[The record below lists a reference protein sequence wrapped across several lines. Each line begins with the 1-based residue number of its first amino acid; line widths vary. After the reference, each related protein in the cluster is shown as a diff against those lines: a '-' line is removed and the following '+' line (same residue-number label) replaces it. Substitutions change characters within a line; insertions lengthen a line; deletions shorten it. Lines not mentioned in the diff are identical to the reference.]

1 MKKQQWLATIAIFL
15 TMAVILLGA
24 YTRLTDAGLGCPDWP
39 GCYGFLKV
47 PVQEHHIAAAQQ
59 AFPERPLEPHKAW
72 NEMVHRYFAGSLGLL
87 IAAIFFVA
95 MFNRQSPKLLP
106 SVLLALVV
114 FQAALGMWTVTLN
127 LLPLVVMGHLLGG
140 FSLLCLLAV
149 HWLRLH
155 PQYQLQQPQPLSL
168 QPFAVL
174 AILVL
179 LAQIALGGWTA
190 ANYAALAC
198 IDLPICE
205 AGWQQRLNISEA
217 FDLHLGHDDYEYGVM
232 SAEARQTVHVFHRLG
247 AIVTLL
253 TVAAFLLQLWR
264 YTSSA
269 VLRRLALAAAAL
281 LTLQFSLGV
290 LNVVLHLPLANAV
303 AHNFVA
309 ANLLML
315 LVVIYM
321 QLRYGAKERRVRIG
335 DVSDDGKTL
344 NTVTG
349 KEAI

>member
-15 TMAVILLGA
+15 TMGVILLGA

-87 IAAIFFVA
+87 IAAMFFVA
-95 MFNRQSPKLLP
+95 LFSRQSPKLLP

-155 PQYQLQQPQPLSL
+155 PQFRVQQPQLVSLKPL
-168 QPFAVL
+168 AVV

-179 LAQIALGGWTA
+179 IGQIALGGWTA

-198 IDLPICE
+198 IELPICE
-205 AGWQQRLNISEA
+205 AGWQQRMNLSEA
-217 FDLHLGHDDYEYGVM
+217 FDLHLGHEDYEYGVM
-232 SAEARQTVHVFHRLG
+232 SAEARQTVHVFHRFG

-253 TVAAFLLQLWR
+253 ILATFLLQLWR
-264 YTSSA
+264 RATSS
-269 VLRRLALAAAAL
+269 VLKRLTLGAATL
-281 LTLQFSLGV
+281 LLLQFSLGV
-290 LNVVLHLPLANAV
+290 LNVALHLPLANAV

-309 ANLLML
+309 ANLLMV
-315 LVVIYM
+315 LVLIYT
-321 QLRYGAKERRVRIG
+321 QLRHSSKTSSKE
-335 DVSDDGKTL
+335 TL
-344 NTVTG
+344 
-349 KEAI
+349 

>member
-149 HWLRLH
+149 HWLRLQ
-155 PQYQLQQPQPLSL
+155 PQYQLHQPQPPSL
-168 QPFAVL
+168 RPFAVL

-205 AGWQQRLNISEA
+205 AGWQQRLNIREA

-264 YTSSA
+264 KATCSA
-269 VLRRLALAAAAL
+269 LRRLALAAAAL

-321 QLRYGAKERRVRIG
+321 QLRYGAKAHRASI
-335 DVSDDGKTL
+335 DTLSHNGKTL
-344 NTVTG
+344 NTLTG